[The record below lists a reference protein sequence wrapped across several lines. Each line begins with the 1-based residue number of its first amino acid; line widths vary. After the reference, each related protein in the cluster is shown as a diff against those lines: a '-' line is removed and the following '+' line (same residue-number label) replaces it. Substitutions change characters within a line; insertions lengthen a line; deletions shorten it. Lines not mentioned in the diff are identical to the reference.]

1 MSAWKAKRFWKEAT
15 AESCEGGFTVR
26 LDGRAVKTPA
36 KTLLVV
42 PTLALAQAIAAE
54 WDAQQGLVKP
64 DTMPHTRTAN
74 SALDKVAVQFA
85 LVAENM
91 ALYGGTDL
99 LCYRATGPQ
108 ELIDRQHAQWG
119 PLLDWCATDLGAPL
133 IATAGVMHIAQPAA
147 SLVRLSELVHGWTP
161 FQLAAAHDL
170 IAISGSLVLALAV
183 TTRRLTPDQAWVL
196 SRIDESWTDE
206 QWGVDDDAAHL
217 ESLKQAAF
225 TQAARFFALCG

>member
-1 MSAWKAKRFWKEAT
+1 MSAWKAKRFWKDAT
-15 AESCEGGFTVR
+15 ADSCDGGFTVR

-74 SALDKVAVQFA
+74 SALDKVATQFA
-85 LVAENM
+85 QVAENM

-108 ELIDRQHAQWG
+108 ELIDRQQAQWG
-119 PLLDWCATDLGAPL
+119 PLLDWCSTDLGAPL
-133 IATAGVMHIAQPAA
+133 IATAGVMHIEQPDA
-147 SLVRLSELVHGWTP
+147 SLGQLSALVHGWTP

-183 TTRRLTPDQAWVL
+183 TKGRLTPDQAWAL

-217 ESLKQAAF
+217 ESLKRAAF
-225 TQAARFFALCG
+225 THAARFFALCG

>member
-1 MSAWKAKRFWKEAT
+1 MSVWKAKRFWKDAT
-15 AESCEGGFTVR
+15 AEPCDGGFTVR

-74 SALDKVAVQFA
+74 SALDKVAPQFA
-85 LVAENM
+85 AVAENM

-108 ELIDRQHAQWG
+108 ELIDRQQAQWG
-119 PLLDWCATDLGAPL
+119 PLLDWCAQALHAPL
-133 IATAGVMHIAQPAA
+133 FATAGVMHIEQPPA
-147 SLVRLSELVHGWTP
+147 SLARLSDIVHGWTP

-170 IAISGSLVLALAV
+170 IAISGSLVLTLAV
-183 TTRRLTPDQAWVL
+183 THGRLTVDDAWSL
-196 SRIDESWTDE
+196 SRIDETWTDE

-225 TQAARFFALCG
+225 THAARFFALCG